1 MHAADLRLVFWE
13 TTAACNLACKH
24 CRRIE
29 VQEDPEQLST
39 ADAQRI
45 ISEIAAVARAQS
57 AAATTEAGRR
67 MPTILVFSGGE
78 PLMRKDVW
86 QLADHARAQGLATA
100 LATNGTQ
107 VDATIAARIKGSGFQ
122 RVSVSIDGADAAT
135 HDAFRGLAGSF
146 AAACAGLTRLHEA
159 GVATQVN
166 CTVARHNRDQLPQLR
181 ELAIR
186 LGAEALHLFVV
197 VPVGCGVELG
207 EQDRLSA
214 QEVEDILTWLAG
226 QAQDPRLFVKAT
238 CAPQYYRIIRQT
250 SKAPPSIHV
259 HGGHAGVNA
268 MTRGCLAGS
277 SVCFISHK
285 GEVFPCG
292 YFPVNCGDLR
302 RQPFAEVWRDSV
314 VFAKLRDPEELGGA
328 CGSCGYKGVCGG
340 CRARAYA
347 TTGDFLAEE
356 PDCVWNR

>member
-13 TTAACNLACKH
+13 TTAACNLSCRH

-39 ADAQRI
+39 AEAEGMI
-45 ISEIAAVARAQS
+45 AGIAAVAAQQPKS
-57 AAATTEAGRR
+57 AKMGG

-78 PLMRKDVW
+78 PLMRGDVW
-86 QLADHARAQGLATA
+86 HLAGHARNQGLATA
-100 LATNGTQ
+100 LATNGTK
-107 VDATIAARIKGSGFQ
+107 VDDTTAARIRDTGFQ
-122 RVSVSIDGADAAT
+122 RVSVSLDGADAAT
-135 HDAFRGLAGSF
+135 HDAFRGLPGSF
-146 AAACAGLTRLHEA
+146 AAACAGLERLHAA
-159 GVATQVN
+159 GVPTQVN
-166 CTVARHNRDQLPQLR
+166 CTVARHNRDQLVQLR
-181 ELAIR
+181 ELAMH

-214 QEVEDILTWLAG
+214 QEVEDVLTWLAA
-226 QAQDPRLFVKAT
+226 QSQDPRLFVKAT

-250 SKAPPSIHV
+250 GTVAPKHA
-259 HGGHAGVNA
+259 HGGHAGINA

-292 YFPVNCGDLR
+292 YFPVGCGDLR
-302 RQPFAEVWRDSV
+302 RQSFADVWRDSL
-314 VFAKLRDPEELGGA
+314 VFAKLRDPGQLSGA

-347 TTGDFLAEE
+347 ETGDYLAEE

>member
-29 VQEDPEQLST
+29 VAEDPEQLTT
-39 ADAQRI
+39 AEGERI
-45 ISEIAAVARAQS
+45 ISEIAAVAAAQP
-57 AAATTEAGRR
+57 AGARR

-78 PLMRKDVW
+78 PLMRPDVW
-86 QLADHARAQGLATA
+86 QLAAHARAQGLATA

-107 VDATIAARIKGSGFQ
+107 VDAAVAARINAAGFQ
-122 RVSVSIDGADAAT
+122 RVSVSLDGADAVT

-146 AAACAGLTRLHEA
+146 AAACMGLERLREA

-166 CTVARHNRDQLPQLR
+166 CTVARHNRDQLPRLR
-181 ELAIR
+181 ELALH

-207 EQDRLSA
+207 ECDRLSA
-214 QEVEDILTWLAG
+214 QEVEDVLTWLAG

-238 CAPQYYRIIRQT
+238 CAPQYYRIIRQ
-250 SKAPPSIHV
+250 SAAAPPVAHA

-292 YFPVNCGDLR
+292 YFPVRCGDLR
-302 RQPFAEVWRDSV
+302 RQSFAEVWRDSG
-314 VFAKLRDPEELGGA
+314 VFAKLRDPEELSGA

-347 TTGDFLAEE
+347 ASGDYLAEE

>member
-13 TTAACNLACKH
+13 TTAACNLACRH

-39 ADAQRI
+39 AAGKRI
-45 ISEIAAVARAQS
+45 IGGIADISRAQAAAS
-57 AAATTEAGRR
+57 AAPR

-78 PLMRKDVW
+78 PLMRPDVW
-86 QLADHARAQGLATA
+86 ELAEHARAQGLATA
-100 LATNGTQ
+100 LATNGTK
-107 VDATIAARIKGSGFQ
+107 VDAAVARQVRDAGFQ
-122 RVSVSIDGADAAT
+122 RVSVSLDGADAAT

-146 AAACAGLTRLHEA
+146 EAACNGLRNLRAA

-166 CTVARHNRDQLPQLR
+166 CTVARHNMHQMPQMR
-181 ELAIR
+181 ELALA

-207 EQDRLSA
+207 ERDRLSA
-214 QEVEDILTWLAG
+214 QEVEDTLSWLAK

-238 CAPQYYRIIRQT
+238 CAPQYYRIIRQ
-250 SKAPPSIHV
+250 SAEGMPKAHA

-277 SVCFISHK
+277 SVCFVSHR

-292 YFPVNCGDLR
+292 YFPVNAGDLR
-302 RQPFAEVWRDSV
+302 TQPFAEVWANSA
-314 VFAKLRDPEELGGA
+314 VFAKLRDPRLLGGA
-328 CGSCGYKGVCGG
+328 CGSCHYKGVCGG

-347 TTGDFLAEE
+347 ETGDYLAEE
-356 PDCVWNR
+356 PDCVYNR